1 LLLLPELCFDRSPSA
16 AQRLVSSWL
25 DDSARSKSMRLVC
38 LCEMH
43 VARPHG
49 PSSSPLILWHR
60 CSHQGFPVAAGKGAV
75 FVRLSCFIPAYSL
88 GFTHCFSVPDAI
100 RSCAETSR
108 EVLTMSRLAGVSS
121 RIFGSLQHEEL
132 LQRNMAEWNHAN
144 LRMVQDVDGLHAMAA
159 ASPAVNPSTGPQ
171 SSGSL
176 QPGGAASPY
185 LSDVPSGVDS
195 CASPTTALTCEM
207 HIFEVWNIGLPLL
220 APACTSAHERYRAGF
235 TATCGCVQT
244 IMS

>member
-195 CASPTTALTCEM
+195 HDIAR
-207 HIFEVWNIGLPLL
+207 F
-220 APACTSAHERYRAGF
+220 APSFSRDHTQLQFMRIANHG
-235 TATCGCVQT
+235 
-244 IMS
+244 IDM